1 MKHLM
6 YQVASYGYFE
16 WHDKEIGDRARIVI
30 NELKIEKK
38 MLIESNKHLS
48 ARLERPLMSA
58 SSEVEVEISHLWD
71 ELCKLKHDKQQDKNE
86 LEVKN
91 KKLIVAYTVAIISWM
106 LVLYLVVFV
115 QVRSY
120 AKL

>member
-6 YQVASYGYFE
+6 YQVASCGYFE
-16 WHDKEIGDRARIVI
+16 WHDEEIGDRARIVI

-48 ARLERPLMSA
+48 ACLERPLMSA
-58 SSEVEVEISHLWD
+58 SSEVEVEISRLWD

-91 KKLIVAYTVAIISWM
+91 KKLIVAYTIAIISWM
-106 LVLYLVVFV
+106 LLVCVVVLV
-115 QVRSY
+115 
-120 AKL
+120 

>member
-1 MKHLM
+1 M
-6 YQVASYGYFE
+6 YQVASCGYFE
-16 WHDKEIGDRARIVI
+16 WHDEEIGDRARIVI

-58 SSEVEVEISHLWD
+58 SSEVEAKISRLWD

-91 KKLIVAYTVAIISWM
+91 KKLIVAYTIAIISWM
-106 LVLYLVVFV
+106 LLVCVVVLV
-115 QVRSY
+115 
-120 AKL
+120 

>member
-6 YQVASYGYFE
+6 YQVASCGYFE
-16 WHDKEIGDRARIVI
+16 WHDEKIGDRARVV
-30 NELKIEKK
+30 IEKK
-38 MLIESNKHLS
+38 ILIESNKHLS
-48 ARLERPLMSA
+48 ARLERPLIFA
-58 SSEVEVEISHLWD
+58 SSEVEVEISRLWD

-106 LVLYLVVFV
+106 LLVCVVVLV
-115 QVRSY
+115 
-120 AKL
+120 